1 MSPIAYCKCIPTLE
15 RDAMFCQEAFDSL
28 FADPEE
34 EEPETEEPTGEEPT
48 GEEPAGEEPTGDDPS
63 GEETTTPTEEE
74 DTANDGGD
82 AATTPDE

>member
-1 MSPIAYCKCIPTLE
+1 
-15 RDAMFCQEAFDSL
+15 MFCQEAFDSL

-48 GEEPAGEEPTGDDPS
+48 GEEPAGEE
-63 GEETTTPTEEE
+63 TTAPTEGE